1 LLSSV
6 SDQSVLEANYQ
17 LEQGLRLAEKLL
29 PVSSPFAASKE
40 QASEFPASEHEE
52 DISKLEK
59 RMSGLIGD
67 IEKGVER
74 TREKVEGQMGRRD
87 KGDYKELCVR
97 LEAALRKHQDEADT
111 IQRLHYQEMEELKAQ
126 HSLQLQSLQSSLQK
140 TLKDQ
145 EILSNSQENVR
156 NLMRELKKANEVI
169 ANVEKWKDEKKEL
182 EAELRKMSGEN
193 SSLRARLASLQA
205 TNHAFSQQLAA
216 YKSSMSGSVS
226 ELSTEVQRISKLQER
241 LEIRE
246 ERMKMTIA
254 DLEGVIGARL
264 RTERQETMPLPTQIS
279 AVQSFSKLNTS
290 QEAANVSQE
299 TEYDLS
305 GLGRMIEEECEV
317 SDSHKARIF
326 ECVQALVLS
335 TGRRELLT
343 AVERL
348 QTQLLGQTEG
358 A

>member
-1 LLSSV
+1 
-6 SDQSVLEANYQ
+6 
-17 LEQGLRLAEKLL
+17 
-29 PVSSPFAASKE
+29 
-40 QASEFPASEHEE
+40 
-52 DISKLEK
+52 
-59 RMSGLIGD
+59 
-67 IEKGVER
+67 
-74 TREKVEGQMGRRD
+74 
-87 KGDYKELCVR
+87 
-97 LEAALRKHQDEADT
+97 
-111 IQRLHYQEMEELKAQ
+111 
-126 HSLQLQSLQSSLQK
+126 
-140 TLKDQ
+140 
-145 EILSNSQENVR
+145 
-156 NLMRELKKANEVI
+156 
-169 ANVEKWKDEKKEL
+169 
-182 EAELRKMSGEN
+182 MSGEN